1 MITRPK
7 VSYILV
13 GYQHGAF
20 VREAALSALAQDYP
34 DIEFIFSDDSSS
46 DDTYAIMQ
54 EIAEAG
60 RQAGQSVAVSR
71 TSSNFGLSR
80 HLASLCVRATG
91 EIFVFQA
98 ADDIA
103 RPNRVTELVKTFT
116 TEPTARMVM
125 SNVSVIDNTGG
136 VIRPVYAPAGTIY
149 SADMTIL
156 LRTNFPWLVGASEAI
171 RREVFTEFGPFFF
184 TTCWEDYAFAF
195 RAALTG
201 RILFCDQ
208 ILLSWRHHHG
218 NMSHFRDFTGTPE
231 SRARFAG
238 HFLKNIRARI
248 VYRKQQLIDLEKV
261 VNRLPVAA
269 AEEIRRLLLAG
280 IDEARLEH
288 AARSGARWKLL
299 GALLRKGIRVKSSFP
314 WLFRQVAIRAC
325 HNLYFRVLYDRL
337 RSLVRKESHQPSN

>member
-1 MITRPK
+1 MTPRPK

-54 EIAEAG
+54 EIADAG
-60 RQAGQSVAVSR
+60 RQAGRRVVAIR
-71 TSSNFGLSR
+71 TPSNFGISR
-80 HLASLCVRATG
+80 HLASLCERATG
-91 EIFVFQA
+91 EIFILQA

-103 RPNRVTELVKTFT
+103 RPNRVTELVKIFAAD
-116 TEPTARMVM
+116 PKARMVM
-125 SNVSVIDNTGG
+125 SNVSIIDNSGA
-136 VIRPVYAPAGTIY
+136 VIRPVYAPAGILY
-149 SADMTIL
+149 SEDLITL
-156 LRTNFPWLVGASEAI
+156 VRNNFPWLVGASEAI
-171 RREVFTEFGPFFF
+171 RREVFTEFGAAFFAA
-184 TTCWEDYAFAF
+184 CWEDYIFAF

-208 ILLSWRHHHG
+208 VLLSWRHHHG

-248 VYRKQQLIDLEKV
+248 VYRKQQLIDLEKAV
-261 VNRLPVAA
+261 GRLPVDVAQ
-269 AEEIRRLLLAG
+269 EIRRLLVAG

-288 AARSGARWKLL
+288 AARSGARWKLM

-325 HNLYFRVLYDRL
+325 HNLYFRVVYDRL